1 MEPLTCNR
9 CGKEMCRVARSRPQG
24 EARCQDCRRAES
36 LPTGPRASTAKRNAQ
51 SFVCIMCGADFPWTQ
66 NSRHKFC
73 SNKCVGA
80 YRRAQHIASNPV
92 SLKPYFVRRERESRS
107 PGLSAWQRRALLK
120 VWVRQGR
127 RCTYCSKPANSVD
140 HVVPLMRGGTNHEG
154 NLTPA
159 CKSCNSAKGARTV
172 MEWRTGKVAAD
183 TSAATWTR
191 KIPRRSGPVPKPKTM
206 VAVAMQFD
214 ECALCHG
221 LYVRNTTRQRYCS
234 PECSTEANRIN
245 CRMRMRAKLGI
256 PRDAPPYNVASRAS

>member
-1 MEPLTCNR
+1 MKQQFCTASCDM
-9 CGKEMCRVARSRPQG
+9 CGTTMRTRTDRISAK
-24 EARCQDCRRAES
+24 ARCQQCRAAMRLVGKSATCIHCGRE
-36 LPTGPRASTAKRNAQ
+36 
-51 SFVCIMCGADFPWTQ
+51 FVVGKSAAG
-66 NSRHKFC
+66 KFC
-73 SNKCVGA
+73 SNACVGA
-80 YRRAQHIASNPV
+80 HRHAQHMAYNDG
-92 SLKPYFVRRERESRS
+92 LKPYFVRRERESRS